1 MLQTMCPPPRPN
13 ALYSKKLT
21 DDPHECDPNKKCF
34 TLITHFLYFYF
45 FVLGDADLVL
55 GDADFVLG
63 DADFVLGDAD
73 LVLRLVNAFIS
84 GVYLQN
90 CGDNLHRG
98 DRRVALHL
106 QVRANSPLGVG
117 FG

>member
-1 MLQTMCPPPRPN
+1 MLQTMCPPRPN

-21 DDPHECDPNKKCF
+21 DDPPECDPNKKCF

-55 GDADFVLG
+55 GDLVLG
-63 DADFVLGDAD
+63 DLVLGDAD

-98 DRRVALHL
+98 DRQVALHL

>member
-1 MLQTMCPPPRPN
+1 M
-13 ALYSKKLT
+13 
-21 DDPHECDPNKKCF
+21 
-34 TLITHFLYFYF
+34 
-45 FVLGDADLVL
+45 

-63 DADFVLGDAD
+63 DADFVLGVLGDAD
-73 LVLRLVNAFIS
+73 LVLGDADLRREN
-84 GVYLQN
+84 GVYLHK
-90 CGDNLHRG
+90 CGGILHRG

>member
-1 MLQTMCPPPRPN
+1 M
-13 ALYSKKLT
+13 
-21 DDPHECDPNKKCF
+21 
-34 TLITHFLYFYF
+34 
-45 FVLGDADLVL
+45 GDADLVL
-55 GDADFVLG
+55 GDLVLG

-90 CGDNLHRG
+90 CGDNSHRG

>member
-1 MLQTMCPPPRPN
+1 MN
-13 ALYSKKLT
+13 
-21 DDPHECDPNKKCF
+21 PNKKCF
-34 TLITHFLYFYF
+34 TLINHFFYIFYF
-45 FVLGDADLVL
+45 LNPLLDLDFANILNFIIFFYLDADRVLGDAVR
-55 GDADFVLG
+55 
-63 DADFVLGDAD
+63 VLGDAD
-73 LVLRLVNAFIS
+73 LVLRRENVFIS

-106 QVRANSPLGVG
+106 QVRANSLGIG

>member
-1 MLQTMCPPPRPN
+1 M
-13 ALYSKKLT
+13 
-21 DDPHECDPNKKCF
+21 
-34 TLITHFLYFYF
+34 
-45 FVLGDADLVL
+45 GDADLVL
-55 GDADFVLG
+55 GDLVLGDLVLGDLVLG
-63 DADFVLGDAD
+63 DADLVLGDAD

-90 CGDNLHRG
+90 CGDNSHRG
-98 DRRVALHL
+98 DRQVALHL

>member
-1 MLQTMCPPPRPN
+1 M
-13 ALYSKKLT
+13 
-21 DDPHECDPNKKCF
+21 DDAD
-34 TLITHFLYFYF
+34 L
-45 FVLGDADLVL
+45 VLGDADLVL

-63 DADFVLGDAD
+63 DADLVLGDED
-73 LVLRLVNAFIS
+73 LRLEN
-84 GVYLQN
+84 GVYLHK
-90 CGDNLHRG
+90 CGGILHRG

>member
-1 MLQTMCPPPRPN
+1 MF
-13 ALYSKKLT
+13 YT
-21 DDPHECDPNKKCF
+21 DKPF
-34 TLITHFLYFYF
+34 FYIFYF
-45 FVLGDADLVL
+45 LVLGDADLVL
-55 GDADFVLG
+55 GDADLVLG
-63 DADFVLGDAD
+63 DLVLGDLVLGDAD

-90 CGDNLHRG
+90 CGDNLHWG